1 MQVVI
6 KFRSQS
12 LSTSVDSSLSVP
24 ELKAHLLS
32 LLALPSTTPLA
43 LLRLIV
49 RGHVL
54 QDYET
59 LASALASHG
68 SSAEPPVLDVVLAS
82 AASPSSSSPLPSAS
96 SSHRDQLRAMAQNPL
111 MRAVLDDP
119 ATLRAL
125 ITANPQM
132 QSVMQNNPEIA
143 SLLNS
148 DSMMR
153 QIRDSLLNPDA
164 LAHDRALAN
173 INSMPGGAA
182 ALERAYQQIGEPM
195 LDSFAPQVAVPDES
209 TAPVDES
216 APFPNAWSP
225 AAASPS
231 PSTSLFG
238 GLGASPFGGSNPFA
252 SLGANPFA
260 SLAALQQ
267 QQQSQQQQQQAAASA
282 AAAQRLYASQLDLM
296 TEMGLNSSESDRARN
311 IAALVATQGDV
322 DAAVIRVAAQLEA
335 EEERSKSQSTPTVPP
350 TTAQRFQPQLEQL
363 TELGFTDREQCLH
376 ALSMCNGNVSAAL
389 EMLLR
394 LNNSA
399 RS

>member
-1 MQVVI
+1 MQIVV

-32 LLALPSTTPLA
+32 LLALPQTTPLA

-68 SSAEPPVLDVVLAS
+68 SSAEPPVLDVALAS
-82 AASPSSSSPLPSAS
+82 AASPSSSSPLPSAN
-96 SSHRDQLRAMAQNPL
+96 SSHREQLRAMAQNPL

-132 QSVMQNNPEIA
+132 QNVMQNNPEIA

-225 AAASPS
+225 AAASPA
-231 PSTSLFG
+231 TSLFG
-238 GLGASPFGGSNPFA
+238 GRGARPSGGAAAGNPFA

-267 QQQSQQQQQQAAASA
+267 RQQSQQQQQAAAAA

-311 IAALVATQGDV
+311 VAALIATQGDV

-335 EEERSKSQSTPTVPP
+335 EEERSKRQSAPTVPP
-350 TTAQRFQPQLEQL
+350 TTAQRFQAQIAQLA
-363 TELGFTDREQCLH
+363 ELGFTDREQCLH
-376 ALSMCNGNVSAAL
+376 ALCMCNGNVSAAL
-389 EMLLR
+389 EMLL
-394 LNNSA
+394 NNSA